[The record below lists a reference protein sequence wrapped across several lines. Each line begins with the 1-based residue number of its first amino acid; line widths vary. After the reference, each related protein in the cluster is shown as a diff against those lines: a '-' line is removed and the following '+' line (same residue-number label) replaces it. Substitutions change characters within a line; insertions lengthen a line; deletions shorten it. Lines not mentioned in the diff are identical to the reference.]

1 MQPVPLRKTGLDV
14 LGERP
19 WGTHFCV
26 FYETNDDLI
35 EMLIPYF
42 KTGIENREYCFWVL
56 AEHLTEDAA
65 RSALSRAIPSSDRH
79 LIETNI
85 EFLRSEECYL
95 KGGEFNLDRVTAEW
109 AERLD
114 RALAAGYEGIRV
126 SGYAGW
132 LQTREWPDF
141 WKYEGSLNKSIVE
154 LPMIVLCTYPLTGSS
169 GSDILDVA
177 HTHQCAISRRGGS
190 WEVIETAALKE
201 AKEEIERLNE
211 ELEQR
216 VIARTRELTLAQG
229 ELARVERLTTMG
241 RLAASITHE
250 IAQPISAMVTNAN
263 ACLRWLTNPIPDVD
277 EARET
282 VRAVIED
289 GQRAAE
295 VFTSIRSLVQRAEP
309 RMGTLDINDVIE
321 DVLVLARGELQNQNV
336 LVRADLKA
344 TLPRLRGDRVQLQQV
359 LLNLVTN
366 AIQAMSGVTNR
377 PRVLT
382 IRSQLGERDDVLV
395 EVEDSGIGL
404 DPNSIDQIFESMF
417 TTKPD
422 GMGMGLS
429 ISKSIIAAHGGRLWA
444 SPRDGFGAIFR
455 ITLPTD
461 ASGNGTV
468 VQASSDPQ
476 VVPAQKSEAHGKA

>member
-1 MQPVPLRKTGLDV
+1 MMQPAPLRKTGLDV

-26 FYETNDDLI
+26 FYETNDDLV

-42 KTGIENREYCFWVL
+42 KAGIENREFCFWVL
-56 AEHLTEDAA
+56 ADDLTEDDA
-65 RSALSRAIPSSDRH
+65 RSALSRALPRSDRH
-79 LIETNI
+79 LIEKNI
-85 EFLRSEECYL
+85 EFLGSEECYL
-95 KGGEFNLDRVTAEW
+95 KGGAFNLDRVTAEW
-109 AERLD
+109 GERLN

-141 WKYEGSLNKSIVE
+141 WKYEGSLNKSIID

-177 HTHQCAISRRGGS
+177 HTHQCAVSRRSGN

-216 VIARTRELTLAQG
+216 VIERTRELTAAQG

-250 IAQPISAMVTNAN
+250 IAQPLSAMVTNAN
-263 ACLRWLTNPIPDVD
+263 TCLRWLTNPIPDLN

-282 VRAVIED
+282 VRDVVAD
-289 GQRAAE
+289 GERAAE
-295 VFTSIRSLVQRAEP
+295 IFRSIRSLVQRAEP
-309 RMGTLDINDVIE
+309 RMATLDINTVIE
-321 DVLVLARGELQNQNV
+321 EVLVLARGELQKQDV

-366 AIQAMSGVTNR
+366 AIQAMSSVTNR

-382 IRSQLGERDDVLV
+382 IRSQLCERDDVLV

-429 ISKSIIAAHGGRLWA
+429 ISKSIVAAHGGRLWA
-444 SPRDGFGAIFR
+444 SQTDHFGAIFGMV
-455 ITLPTD
+455 LP
-461 ASGNGTV
+461 ANGSPV
-468 VQASSDPQ
+468 MR
-476 VVPAQKSEAHGKA
+476 

>member
-1 MQPVPLRKTGLDV
+1 MPPVPLRKTGLDV

-26 FYETNDDLI
+26 FYETSDDLV

-42 KTGIENREYCFWVL
+42 KAGIENREFCFWVL
-56 AEHLTEDAA
+56 AEHLTEDDA
-65 RSALSRAIPSSDRH
+65 RSALSRAIPRSDRH
-79 LIETNI
+79 LIEKNI
-85 EFLRSEECYL
+85 EFLSSEECYL
-95 KGGEFNLDRVTAEW
+95 KGGAFNLDRVTAEW

-141 WKYEGSLNKSIVE
+141 WKYEGSLNKSIVD

-177 HTHQCAISRRGGS
+177 HTHQCAISRRGGN

-201 AKEEIERLNE
+201 AKEEIERLKE

-216 VIARTRELTLAQG
+216 VIERTRELSVAQG

-250 IAQPISAMVTNAN
+250 IAQPISAMVTNAST
-263 ACLRWLTNPIPDVD
+263 CLRWLTNPIPDLD

-282 VRAVIED
+282 VRAVVED
-289 GQRAAE
+289 GRRAAE
-295 VFTSIRSLVQRAEP
+295 VFRSIRSLVHRAEP

-321 DVLVLARGELQNQNV
+321 EVLVLARVELQNQDV

-382 IRSQLGERDDVLV
+382 IRSQLCERDDVLV

-444 SPRDGFGAIFR
+444 SQTDRFGAIFR
-455 ITLPTD
+455 MVLPAN
-461 ASGNGTV
+461 ASVG
-468 VQASSDPQ
+468 QASR
-476 VVPAQKSEAHGKA
+476 

>member
-1 MQPVPLRKTGLDV
+1 MQPVPLRKTGLEV
-14 LGERP
+14 LGDRP

-26 FYETNDDLI
+26 FYETNDDLV

-42 KTGIENREYCFWVL
+42 KAGIENREFCFWVL
-56 AEHLTEDAA
+56 AEHLTEDDA
-65 RSALSRAIPSSDRH
+65 RSALSRAMPLSDRH
-79 LIETNI
+79 LIEQNI

-95 KGGEFNLDRVTAEW
+95 KGGIFNLERVTSEW
-109 AERLD
+109 GDRLA

-132 LQTREWPDF
+132 LQTREWPEF
-141 WKYEGSLNKSIVE
+141 WKYEGSLNKSILD
-154 LPMIVLCTYPLTGSS
+154 LPMIVLCTYPLTGSR

-177 HTHQCAISRRGGS
+177 HTHQCAVSRRGGN
-190 WEVIETAALKE
+190 WEVMETAALKE
-201 AKEEIERLNE
+201 AKEEIERLNG

-216 VIARTRELTLAQG
+216 VIERTRELSLAQG

-250 IAQPISAMVTNAN
+250 IAQPISAMVTNADS
-263 ACLRWLTNPIPDVD
+263 CLRWLSNPVPDLN

-282 VRAVIED
+282 VQAVVKD
-289 GQRAAE
+289 GNRAAE
-295 VFTSIRSLVQRAEP
+295 VFRSIRSLVQKAEP
-309 RMGTLDINDVIE
+309 RMDPLDINDVIDE
-321 DVLVLARGELQNQNV
+321 VLVLSRGELQTQDV
-336 LVRADLKA
+336 LVRTDLNA
-344 TLPRLRGDRVQLQQV
+344 ALPRLRGDRVQLQQV

-366 AIQAMSGVTNR
+366 AIQAMDGVKDR

-382 IRSQLGERDDVLV
+382 IRSQLHERDDILI

-404 DPNSIDQIFESMF
+404 DSTTIDQIFASMF

-429 ISKSIIAAHGGRLWA
+429 ISRSIVAAHGGRLWA
-444 SPRDGFGAIFR
+444 SPRDRFGAIFH
-455 ITLPTD
+455 IVLPTD
-461 ASGNGTV
+461 ASGHGIAGP
-468 VQASSDPQ
+468 AS
-476 VVPAQKSEAHGKA
+476 G

>member
-26 FYETNDDLI
+26 FYETNDDLVEI
-35 EMLIPYF
+35 LIPYF
-42 KTGIENREYCFWVL
+42 KTGIENREFCFWVL
-56 AEHLTEDAA
+56 ADDLTEDDA
-65 RSALSRAIPSSDRH
+65 RSALSRAVPRSDRH
-79 LIETNI
+79 LIEKNI
-85 EFLRSEECYL
+85 EFLGSDECYL
-95 KGGEFNLDRVTAEW
+95 KGGAFNLDRVTAEW
-109 AERLD
+109 GERLH

-141 WKYEGSLNKSIVE
+141 WKYEGSLNKSIVQ

-177 HTHQCAISRRGGS
+177 HTHQCAVSRRGGN

-216 VIARTRELTLAQG
+216 VIDRTRELGVAQG

-250 IAQPISAMVTNAN
+250 IAQPISAMVSNAES
-263 ACLRWLTNPIPDVD
+263 CLNWLTNPIPDLD
-277 EARET
+277 HARES
-282 VRAVIED
+282 VQAVVED
-289 GQRAAE
+289 GQRAAD
-295 VFTSIRSLVQRAEP
+295 VFRSIRSLVQRAEP
-309 RMGTLDINDVIE
+309 RMVTLDINDVIE
-321 DVLVLARGELQNQNV
+321 QVLVLARGELQNQDV

-366 AIQAMSGVTNR
+366 AVQAMAEVRNR

-382 IRSQLGERDDVLV
+382 IRTQRHECDNILI

-404 DPNSIDQIFESMF
+404 DPTGIDQIFESMF

-429 ISKSIIAAHGGRLWA
+429 ISRSIVAAHGGRLWA
-444 SPRDGFGAIFR
+444 SPSDCSGAIFR
-455 ITLPTD
+455 IVLPSD
-461 ASGNGTV
+461 VSGT
-468 VQASSDPQ
+468 
-476 VVPAQKSEAHGKA
+476 AQKSEAHGKVRIPGIAAGNSD

>member
-1 MQPVPLRKTGLDV
+1 MQPMALRKTGLEV

-26 FYETNDDLI
+26 FYETNDDLV

-42 KTGIENREYCFWVL
+42 KAGIENREFCFWVL
-56 AEHLTEDAA
+56 AEHLTEDDA
-65 RSALSRAIPSSDRH
+65 RSALGRAMPRSDRH
-79 LIETNI
+79 LIEKNI

-95 KGGEFNLDRVTAEW
+95 KGGIFNLDRVTAEW
-109 AERLD
+109 GERLA
-114 RALAAGYEGIRV
+114 RALAAGYEGIRI

-154 LPMIVLCTYPLTGSS
+154 LPMIVLCTYPLTGST

-177 HTHQCAISRRGGS
+177 HTHQCAVSRRGGN

-216 VIARTRELTLAQG
+216 VNERTRELTAAQG

-250 IAQPISAMVTNAN
+250 IAQPVSAMVTNADS
-263 ACLRWLTNPIPDVD
+263 CLRWLTNPVPDLD

-282 VRAVIED
+282 VRAVVKD

-295 VFTSIRSLVQRAEP
+295 VFRSIRSLVQRAEP
-309 RMGTLDINDVIE
+309 RMGSVDINGVIE
-321 DVLVLARGELQNQNV
+321 EVLVFARGELQNQDV
-336 LVRADLKA
+336 LVRADLMA

-366 AIQAMSGVTNR
+366 AIQAMAGVTDR

-382 IRSQLGERDDVLV
+382 ISSKLHERDDILV

-404 DPNSIDQIFESMF
+404 DSTRIDQIFESMF

-429 ISKSIIAAHGGRLWA
+429 ISRSIVAAHGGRLWA
-444 SPRDGFGAIFR
+444 SPRDSFGATFR
-455 ITLPTD
+455 ILLPPD
-461 ASGNGTV
+461 VSGNGIV
-468 VQASSDPQ
+468 GEAS
-476 VVPAQKSEAHGKA
+476 G

>member
-26 FYETNDDLI
+26 FYETNDDLV

-42 KTGIENREYCFWVL
+42 KAGIENREFCFWVL
-56 AEHLTEDAA
+56 AEHLTEDDA
-65 RSALSRAIPSSDRH
+65 RSALSRAIPRSDRH
-79 LIETNI
+79 LIEKNI
-85 EFLRSEECYL
+85 EFLSSEECYL
-95 KGGEFNLDRVTAEW
+95 KGGAFNLDRVTAEW
-109 AERLD
+109 GERLD

-154 LPMIVLCTYPLTGSS
+154 LPMLVLCTYPLTGST

-177 HTHQCAISRRGGS
+177 HTHQCAVSRRGGN
-190 WEVIETAALKE
+190 WEVMETAALKE

-216 VIARTRELTLAQG
+216 VIDRTHELSAAQG

-263 ACLRWLTNPIPDVD
+263 TCLRWLTNPIPDLD

-282 VRAVIED
+282 VRTVVED

-295 VFTSIRSLVQRAEP
+295 VFRSIRSLVQRAEP

-321 DVLVLARGELQNQNV
+321 EVLVLARGELQNQDI
-336 LVRADLKA
+336 LVRADLKP
-344 TLPRLRGDRVQLQQV
+344 TLPQLRGDRVQLQQV

-366 AIQAMSGVTNR
+366 AIQALAGVRDR

-382 IRSQLGERDDVLV
+382 IRSQLHEHDNILV

-404 DPNSIDQIFESMF
+404 DPTSIDQIFESMF

-429 ISKSIIAAHGGRLWA
+429 ISRSIVAAHGGRLWA
-444 SPRDGFGAIFR
+444 SPSDSFGAIFH
-455 ITLPTD
+455 IVLPTD
-461 ASGNGTV
+461 VSGNRIVGRASG
-468 VQASSDPQ
+468 
-476 VVPAQKSEAHGKA
+476 

>member
-1 MQPVPLRKTGLDV
+1 MPPVPLRKTGLDV

-26 FYETNDDLI
+26 FYETSDDLV

-42 KTGIENREYCFWVL
+42 KAGIENREFCFWVL
-56 AEHLTEDAA
+56 AEHLTEDDA
-65 RSALSRAIPSSDRH
+65 RSALSRAIPRSDRH
-79 LIETNI
+79 LIEKNI
-85 EFLRSEECYL
+85 EFLSSEECYL
-95 KGGEFNLDRVTAEW
+95 KGGAFNLDRVTAEW

-141 WKYEGSLNKSIVE
+141 WKYEGSLNKSIVD

-177 HTHQCAISRRGGS
+177 HTHQCAISRRGGN

-201 AKEEIERLNE
+201 AKEEIERLKE

-216 VIARTRELTLAQG
+216 VIERTRELSVAQG

-250 IAQPISAMVTNAN
+250 IAQPISAMVTNAST
-263 ACLRWLTNPIPDVD
+263 CLRWLTNPIPDLD

-282 VRAVIED
+282 VRAVVED
-289 GQRAAE
+289 GRRAAE
-295 VFTSIRSLVQRAEP
+295 VFRSIRSLVQRAEP

-321 DVLVLARGELQNQNV
+321 EVLVLARVELQNQDV

-382 IRSQLGERDDVLV
+382 IRSQLCERDDVLV

-444 SPRDGFGAIFR
+444 SQTDRFGAIFR
-455 ITLPTD
+455 MVLPAN
-461 ASGNGTV
+461 ASVG
-468 VQASSDPQ
+468 QASR
-476 VVPAQKSEAHGKA
+476 

>member
-1 MQPVPLRKTGLDV
+1 MPLRKTGLDV
-14 LGERP
+14 LGDRP

-26 FYETNDDLI
+26 FYETNDDLV

-56 AEHLTEDAA
+56 ADRLTEEDA
-65 RSALSRAIPSSDRH
+65 RSALNRAMPRSDRH
-79 LIETNI
+79 LVDKNL

-95 KGGEFNLDRVTAEW
+95 KGGVFNLDRVTAEW
-109 AERLD
+109 AERLN
-114 RALAAGYEGIRV
+114 RALAQGYEGIRV

-154 LPMIVLCTYPLTGSS
+154 LPMLVLCTYPLAGST

-177 HTHQCAISRRGGS
+177 HTHQCAVSRRGGN
-190 WEVIETAALKE
+190 WEIMETAALKE

-216 VIARTRELTLAQG
+216 VIERTRELSTAQA

-250 IAQPISAMVTNAN
+250 IAQPISAMVTNADS
-263 ACLRWLTNPIPDVD
+263 CLRWLSSPAPDLD

-282 VRAVIED
+282 VRAVIKD
-289 GQRAAE
+289 GKRASE
-295 VFTSIRSLVQRAEP
+295 VFSSIRSLVQRAEP
-309 RMGTLDINDVIE
+309 RMDALNINHVIE
-321 DVLVLARGELQNQNV
+321 EVLVLASGELQNQDV
-336 LVRADLKA
+336 VVRVDLNA
-344 TLPRLRGDRVQLQQV
+344 TLPQLHGDRVQLQQV

-366 AIQAMSGVTNR
+366 AIQAMAEVRDR

-382 IRSQLGERDDVLV
+382 IRSQLHQRDGILV

-404 DPNSIDQIFESMF
+404 HSTNIDQIFESMF

-429 ISKSIIAAHGGRLWA
+429 ISRSIIVAHGGRLRA
-444 SPRDGFGAIFR
+444 LPRDGFGAIFR
-455 ITLPTD
+455 IVLPID
-461 ASGNGTV
+461 VSGNGIV
-468 VQASSDPQ
+468 GQAS
-476 VVPAQKSEAHGKA
+476 A

>member
-26 FYETNDDLI
+26 FYETNDDLV

-42 KTGIENREYCFWVL
+42 KAGIENREFCFWVL

-65 RSALSRAIPSSDRH
+65 RSALSRAMPRSDRH
-79 LIETNI
+79 LIEKNI

-95 KGGEFNLDRVTAEW
+95 KGGIFNLEKVTAEW
-109 AERLD
+109 GDRLA

-141 WKYEGSLNKSIVE
+141 WKYEGSLNKSILD
-154 LPMIVLCTYPLTGSS
+154 LPMIVLCTYPLTGSN

-177 HTHQCAISRRGGS
+177 HTHQCAVSRRGGN

-201 AKEEIERLNE
+201 AKEEIERLKE

-216 VIARTRELTLAQG
+216 VIERTRELTLAQG

-250 IAQPISAMVTNAN
+250 IAQPVSAMVTNADS
-263 ACLRWLTNPIPDVD
+263 CLRWLTNPNPDLD

-282 VRAVIED
+282 VQAVVKD
-289 GQRAAE
+289 GQRATA
-295 VFTSIRSLVQRAEP
+295 VFKSIRSLVQKAEP
-309 RMGTLDINDVIE
+309 RMDTLDINDVIE
-321 DVLVLARGELQNQNV
+321 EALVLARGELQDQNV

-366 AIQAMSGVTNR
+366 ATQAMAGVKDR

-382 IRSQLGERDDVLV
+382 IRSQIYERDDILV

-404 DPNSIDQIFESMF
+404 DSTSIDQIFESMF

-429 ISKSIIAAHGGRLWA
+429 ISRSIVAAHGGRLWA
-444 SPRDGFGAIFR
+444 SPRDCFGAIFR
-455 ITLPTD
+455 IVLP
-461 ASGNGTV
+461 AGR
-468 VQASSDPQ
+468 AP
-476 VVPAQKSEAHGKA
+476 

>member
-1 MQPVPLRKTGLDV
+1 MRPAPLRKTGLDV
-14 LGERP
+14 LGDRP

-26 FYETNDDLI
+26 FYETNDDLV

-56 AEHLTEDAA
+56 AEDLTEDDA
-65 RSALSRAIPSSDRH
+65 RSALSRAMPRSDRH
-79 LIETNI
+79 LIEKNI
-85 EFLRSEECYL
+85 EFLGSEECYL
-95 KGGEFNLDRVTAEW
+95 KGGAFNLDRVTAEW
-109 AERLD
+109 GERLD

-154 LPMIVLCTYPLTGSS
+154 LPMIVLCTYPLTGST

-177 HTHQCAISRRGGS
+177 HTHQCAVSRRGGN
-190 WEVIETAALKE
+190 WEVMETAALKE

-211 ELEQR
+211 DLEQR
-216 VIARTRELTLAQG
+216 VIERTRELSAAQG
-229 ELARVERLTTMG
+229 ELARVERLTTVG

-250 IAQPISAMVTNAN
+250 IAQPISSMMTSAD
-263 ACLRWLTNPIPDVD
+263 ACLRWLNKPIPDLN
-277 EARET
+277 EAGER
-282 VRAVIED
+282 VRAVVKE
-289 GQRAAE
+289 GKRAAE
-295 VFTSIRSLVQRAEP
+295 ILSSIRSLVQRADP
-309 RMGTLDINDVIE
+309 RMDTLNINDVIQE
-321 DVLVLARGELQNQNV
+321 VLVLAGGELQNQDV
-336 LVRADLKA
+336 LVRADLDA
-344 TLPRLRGDRVQLQQV
+344 RLPQLRGDRVQLQQV

-366 AIQAMSGVTNR
+366 AIQAMAGVRNR

-382 IRSQLGERDDVLV
+382 IRSQLHEHDDILV

-404 DPNSIDQIFESMF
+404 DSASIDHIFESLF

-429 ISKSIIAAHGGRLWA
+429 ISKSIVAAHGGRLSA

-455 ITLPTD
+455 IVLPTD
-461 ASGNGTV
+461 VSGKGIVGHASG
-468 VQASSDPQ
+468 
-476 VVPAQKSEAHGKA
+476 

>member
-26 FYETNDDLI
+26 FYESNDDLV

-42 KTGIENREYCFWVL
+42 KAGIENREYCFWVL
-56 AEHLTEDAA
+56 AEHLTEDDA
-65 RSALSRAIPSSDRH
+65 RSALSRALPRPDRH
-79 LIETNI
+79 LIEKNI
-85 EFLRSEECYL
+85 EFLGVEECYL
-95 KGGEFNLDRVTAEW
+95 KGGSFSLDRVTAEW
-109 AERLD
+109 GERLD
-114 RALAAGYEGIRV
+114 LALAAGYEGIRV

-141 WKYEGSLNKSIVE
+141 WKYEGSLNKSIVD

-177 HTHQCAISRRGGS
+177 HTHQCAVSRRGGN
-190 WEVIETAALKE
+190 WEVIETAALKA
-201 AKEEIERLNE
+201 AKEEIERLKE

-216 VIARTRELTLAQG
+216 VVERTRELSVAQG

-241 RLAASITHE
+241 RLAASIVHE
-250 IAQPISAMVTNAN
+250 IAQPVSAMVTNAN
-263 ACLRWLTNPIPDVD
+263 TGLHWLTNASPDLD
-277 EARET
+277 YARKS
-282 VRAVIED
+282 VRAVVKD
-289 GQRAAE
+289 GERAAE
-295 VFTSIRSLVQRAEP
+295 VFRSIRSLVQRAEP

-321 DVLVLARGELQNQNV
+321 EVLVLARGELQTQEV
-336 LVRADLKA
+336 LVRTDLKA
-344 TLPRLRGDRVQLQQV
+344 KLPRLRGDRVQLQQV
-359 LLNLVTN
+359 LLNLITN
-366 AIQAMSGVTNR
+366 AMQAMAGVKDR

-382 IRSQLGERDDVLV
+382 IRSQLHERDDILI

-404 DPNSIDQIFESMF
+404 HSSSIDQIFESMF

-429 ISKSIIAAHGGRLWA
+429 ISRSIVAAHGGRLWA
-444 SPRDGFGAIFR
+444 SPRDSFGAIFR
-455 ITLPTD
+455 IVLPAELSD
-461 ASGNGTV
+461 NGRGGQDSRWSAS
-468 VQASSDPQ
+468 
-476 VVPAQKSEAHGKA
+476 K

>member
-1 MQPVPLRKTGLDV
+1 MQPMNKPLRKTGLEV

-26 FYETNDDLI
+26 FYETNDDLV

-42 KTGIENREYCFWVL
+42 KTGIENREFCFWVL
-56 AEHLTEDAA
+56 AEHLTEDDA
-65 RSALSRAIPSSDRH
+65 RSALSRAIPRSDRH
-79 LIETNI
+79 LIEKNI
-85 EFLRSEECYL
+85 EFLGSEECYL
-95 KGGEFNLDRVTAEW
+95 KGGAFNLDRVTAEW

-141 WKYEGSLNKSIVE
+141 WKYEGSLNKSIVDQ
-154 LPMIVLCTYPLTGSS
+154 PMIVLCTYPLTGSS

-177 HTHQCAISRRGGS
+177 HTHQCAISRRGGN

-216 VIARTRELTLAQG
+216 VIERTRELSVARA

-250 IAQPISAMVTNAN
+250 ISQPISAMVTNAN
-263 ACLRWLTNPIPDVD
+263 SGLRWLTKPIPDID
-277 EARET
+277 EAREA
-282 VRAVIED
+282 VRAVVED
-289 GQRAAE
+289 GHRAAE
-295 VFTSIRSLVQRAEP
+295 VFRSIRSLVQRAEP

-321 DVLVLARGELQNQNV
+321 EVLVLARGELQNQDV

-359 LLNLVTN
+359 LLNLVMN
-366 AIQAMSGVTNR
+366 AIQAMSGITDR
-377 PRVLT
+377 PRILM
-382 IRSQLGERDDVLV
+382 IRSQLYECDDVLV

-417 TTKPD
+417 TTKSD
-422 GMGMGLS
+422 GMGMGLW

-444 SPRDGFGAIFR
+444 LPGDCFGAIFR
-455 ITLPTD
+455 MVLP
-461 ASGNGTV
+461 AN
-468 VQASSDPQ
+468 A
-476 VVPAQKSEAHGKA
+476 

>member
-1 MQPVPLRKTGLDV
+1 MRPAPLRKTGLNV

-26 FYETNDDLI
+26 FYETNDDLV

-42 KTGIENREYCFWVL
+42 KAGIENREFCFWVL
-56 AEHLTEDAA
+56 AEHLTEDDA
-65 RSALSRAIPSSDRH
+65 RSALSRAIPRSDRH
-79 LIETNI
+79 LIEKNI
-85 EFLRSEECYL
+85 EFLGSEECYL
-95 KGGEFNLDRVTAEW
+95 KGGEFNLDRVTTEW
-109 AERLD
+109 GERLN

-141 WKYEGSLNKSIVE
+141 WKYEGSLNQSIVE

-177 HTHQCAISRRGGS
+177 HTHQCAVSRRGGN

-201 AKEEIERLNE
+201 AKEEIERLNA

-216 VIARTRELTLAQG
+216 VIERTRQLSVAQG
-229 ELARVERLTTMG
+229 QLTRVERLTTMG

-250 IAQPISAMVTNAN
+250 IAQPISAMLTNAGTT
-263 ACLRWLTNPIPDVD
+263 LRLLTNRIPDLD
-277 EARET
+277 EAREA
-282 VRAVIED
+282 VRAIVKD
-289 GQRAAE
+289 GERAAE
-295 VFTSIRSLVQRAEP
+295 VFGSIRSLVQRAEP
-309 RMGTLDINDVIE
+309 RMSTLDINGVIE
-321 DVLVLARGELQNQNV
+321 EVLVLARGELQNENI
-336 LVRADLKA
+336 LVNIDLEA
-344 TLPRLRGDRVQLQQV
+344 SLPRLRGDRVQLQQV

-366 AIQAMSGVTNR
+366 AIQAMSDVTDR

-382 IRSQLGERDDVLV
+382 VRSRHCERVDVLV

-444 SPRDGFGAIFR
+444 SQTDHFGAIFSMV
-455 ITLPTD
+455 LPAI
-461 ASGNGTV
+461 AS
-468 VQASSDPQ
+468 P
-476 VVPAQKSEAHGKA
+476 EA

>member
-26 FYETNDDLI
+26 FYETNDDLV

-42 KTGIENREYCFWVL
+42 KAGIENREFCFWVL
-56 AEHLTEDAA
+56 AEHLTEDDA
-65 RSALSRAIPSSDRH
+65 RSALSRAIPRSDRH
-79 LIETNI
+79 LIEKNI
-85 EFLRSEECYL
+85 EFLSSEECYL
-95 KGGEFNLDRVTAEW
+95 KGGAFNLDRVTAEW
-109 AERLD
+109 GERLD

-154 LPMIVLCTYPLTGSS
+154 LPMLVLCTYPLTGST

-177 HTHQCAISRRGGS
+177 HTHQCAVSRRGGN
-190 WEVIETAALKE
+190 WEVMETAALKE

-216 VIARTRELTLAQG
+216 VIERTRELSIAQG

-263 ACLRWLTNPIPDVD
+263 TCLRWLTNPIPDLD

-282 VRAVIED
+282 VRAVVED

-295 VFTSIRSLVQRAEP
+295 VFRSIRSLVQRAEP

-321 DVLVLARGELQNQNV
+321 EVLVLARGELQNQDI
-336 LVRADLKA
+336 LVRADLKP
-344 TLPRLRGDRVQLQQV
+344 TLPQLRGDRVQLQQV

-366 AIQAMSGVTNR
+366 AIQALAGVRDR

-382 IRSQLGERDDVLV
+382 IRSQLHEHDNILV

-404 DPNSIDQIFESMF
+404 DPTSIDQIFESMF

-429 ISKSIIAAHGGRLWA
+429 ISRSIVAAHGGRLWA
-444 SPRDGFGAIFR
+444 SPSDSFGAIFH
-455 ITLPTD
+455 IVLPTD
-461 ASGNGTV
+461 VSGNRIVGRASG
-468 VQASSDPQ
+468 
-476 VVPAQKSEAHGKA
+476 

>member
-1 MQPVPLRKTGLDV
+1 MPPVPLRKTGLDV

-26 FYETNDDLI
+26 FYETSDDLV

-42 KTGIENREYCFWVL
+42 KAGIENREFCFWVL
-56 AEHLTEDAA
+56 AEHLTEDDA
-65 RSALSRAIPSSDRH
+65 RSALSRAIPRSDRH
-79 LIETNI
+79 LIEKNI
-85 EFLRSEECYL
+85 EFLSSEECYL
-95 KGGEFNLDRVTAEW
+95 KGGAFNLDRVTAEW

-141 WKYEGSLNKSIVE
+141 WKYEGSLNKSIVD

-177 HTHQCAISRRGGS
+177 HTHQCAISRRGGN

-201 AKEEIERLNE
+201 AKEEIERLKE

-216 VIARTRELTLAQG
+216 VIERTRELSVAQG

-250 IAQPISAMVTNAN
+250 IAQPISAMVTNAST
-263 ACLRWLTNPIPDVD
+263 CLRWLTNPIPDLD

-282 VRAVIED
+282 VRAVVED
-289 GQRAAE
+289 GRRAAE
-295 VFTSIRSLVQRAEP
+295 VFRSIRSLVQRAEP

-321 DVLVLARGELQNQNV
+321 EVLVLARGELQNQDV

-382 IRSQLGERDDVLV
+382 IRSQLCERDDVLV

-444 SPRDGFGAIFR
+444 SQTDRFGAIFR
-455 ITLPTD
+455 MVLPAN
-461 ASGNGTV
+461 ASVG
-468 VQASSDPQ
+468 QASR
-476 VVPAQKSEAHGKA
+476 

>member
-14 LGERP
+14 LGDRP

-26 FYETNDDLI
+26 FYETNDDLV

-42 KTGIENREYCFWVL
+42 KAGIENHEFCFWVL
-56 AEHLTEDAA
+56 AEHLTEDDA
-65 RSALSRAIPSSDRH
+65 RSALNRALPRPDRH
-79 LIETNI
+79 LVEKNI

-95 KGGEFNLDRVTAEW
+95 KGGIFNLERVTAEW
-109 AERLD
+109 GDRLA

-141 WKYEGSLNKSIVE
+141 WKYEGSLNKSIID

-177 HTHQCAISRRGGS
+177 HTHQCAVSRRGGN

-201 AKEEIERLNE
+201 AKEEIERLKE

-216 VIARTRELTLAQG
+216 VIERTRELSLAQG

-250 IAQPISAMVTNAN
+250 IAQPISAMVTNADS
-263 ACLRWLTNPIPDVD
+263 CLRWLNSPVPDLD

-282 VRAVIED
+282 VRALVKD
-289 GQRAAE
+289 GNRAAD
-295 VFTSIRSLVQRAEP
+295 VFRSIRSLVQKAEP
-309 RMGTLDINDVIE
+309 RMDPLDINEVIG
-321 DVLVLARGELQNQNV
+321 DVLALARGEIQTQDV
-336 LVRADLKA
+336 LVRADLTA

-366 AIQAMSGVTNR
+366 AIQAMAGVKDR
-377 PRVLT
+377 PRILT
-382 IRSQLGERDDVLV
+382 IRSQIHERDDILV

-404 DPNSIDQIFESMF
+404 DLNSIDQIFESMF
-417 TTKPD
+417 TTKPN

-429 ISKSIIAAHGGRLWA
+429 ISRSIVAAHGGRLWA
-444 SPRDGFGAIFR
+444 SPGDSLGAIFR
-455 ITLPTD
+455 IVLPTD
-461 ASGNGTV
+461 ASGNGIV
-468 VQASSDPQ
+468 GQAS
-476 VVPAQKSEAHGKA
+476 G

>member
-1 MQPVPLRKTGLDV
+1 MQPAPLRKTGLDV
-14 LGERP
+14 LGDRP

-26 FYETNDDLI
+26 FYETNDDLV

-42 KTGIENREYCFWVL
+42 KAGIENREFCFWVL
-56 AEHLTEDAA
+56 ADHLTEDDA
-65 RSALSRAIPSSDRH
+65 RRALSRALPRSDRH

-85 EFLRSEECYL
+85 EFLGSEECYL
-95 KGGEFNLDRVTAEW
+95 KGGAFNLDRVTAEW
-109 AERLD
+109 GERLD

-154 LPMIVLCTYPLTGSS
+154 LPMIVLCTYPLTGST

-177 HTHQCAISRRGGS
+177 RTHQCAVSRRGGN
-190 WEVIETAALKE
+190 WEVIETAALKA

-216 VIARTRELTLAQG
+216 VVERTRELTVAQG
-229 ELARVERLTTMG
+229 ELARVERLTTVG

-250 IAQPISAMVTNAN
+250 IAQPISAMVINAN
-263 ACLRWLTNPIPDVD
+263 SCLRWLTNPIPGLDN
-277 EARET
+277 AREA
-282 VRAVIED
+282 VRSVVAD
-289 GQRAAE
+289 GERAAE
-295 VFTSIRSLVQRAEP
+295 VFRSIRSLVQRAEP
-309 RMGTLDINDVIE
+309 RMGALNINDVIE
-321 DVLVLARGELQNQNV
+321 EVLVLARGELQNQDV
-336 LVRADLKA
+336 LVRTDLMA
-344 TLPRLRGDRVQLQQV
+344 GLPRLRGDRVQLQQV

-366 AIQAMSGVTNR
+366 AIQAMAGVSDR
-377 PRVLT
+377 PRALT
-382 IRSQLGERDDVLV
+382 IRSQLQERDSILV
-395 EVEDSGIGL
+395 EVEDSGLGL
-404 DPNSIDQIFESMF
+404 DPTGIDHIFESMF

-429 ISKSIIAAHGGRLWA
+429 ISRSIIAAHGGRLWA
-444 SPRDGFGAIFR
+444 SPRDDFGAIFR
-455 ITLPTD
+455 IALPTD

-476 VVPAQKSEAHGKA
+476 VVAAQKSEAHGKA

>member
-1 MQPVPLRKTGLDV
+1 MQPAPLRKTGLDV

-26 FYETNDDLI
+26 FYETNDDLV

-56 AEHLTEDAA
+56 AEHLTEDDA
-65 RSALSRAIPSSDRH
+65 RSALSRAIPGSDRH
-79 LIETNI
+79 LIENNI
-85 EFLRSEECYL
+85 EFLGSEECYL
-95 KGGEFNLDRVTAEW
+95 KGGAFNLNRVTAEW
-109 AERLD
+109 GERLE
-114 RALAAGYEGIRV
+114 RALAAGYEGIRI

-141 WKYEGSLNKSIVE
+141 WKYEGSLNKSIGE
-154 LPMIVLCTYPLTGSS
+154 LRMIVLCTYPLTGSS

-177 HTHQCAISRRGGS
+177 HTHQCAISRRGGK

-211 ELEQR
+211 ELEER
-216 VIARTRELTLAQG
+216 VIERSRELSVAQG

-250 IAQPISAMVTNAN
+250 IAQPVSAMVTNADS
-263 ACLRWLTNPIPDVD
+263 CLRWLTNPIPDLD
-277 EARET
+277 YARES
-282 VRAVIED
+282 VRAVVKD
-289 GQRAAE
+289 GQRVAE
-295 VFTSIRSLVQRAEP
+295 VFRSIRSLVQKAEP
-309 RMGTLDINDVIE
+309 RMGTLDINNVIE
-321 DVLVLARGELQNQNV
+321 EVLVLARGELQNQDV
-336 LVRADLKA
+336 SARTDLQA

-366 AIQAMSGVTNR
+366 AIQAMAGVRDR

-382 IRSQLGERDDVLV
+382 IRSQLHERDGILV
-395 EVEDSGIGL
+395 EVEDSGTGL
-404 DPNSIDQIFESMF
+404 DPTSIDQIFESMV

-422 GMGMGLS
+422 GMGMGLTISRS
-429 ISKSIIAAHGGRLWA
+429 IVAAHGGRLWA
-444 SPRDGFGAIFR
+444 SPRDGFGAIFC
-455 ITLPTD
+455 IVLPTD
-461 ASGNGTV
+461 VAGNGIGGQASG
-468 VQASSDPQ
+468 
-476 VVPAQKSEAHGKA
+476 